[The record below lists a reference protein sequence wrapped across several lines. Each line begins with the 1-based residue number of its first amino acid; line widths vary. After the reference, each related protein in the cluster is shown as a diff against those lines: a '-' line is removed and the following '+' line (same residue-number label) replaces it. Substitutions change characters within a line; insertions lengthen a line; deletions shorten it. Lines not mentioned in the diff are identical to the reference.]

1 MSLHEPPLP
10 PRPNWVGKGLFW
22 IALVFLIK
30 LGQPLLLPIVIAV
43 VLTFVL
49 ATPVRLLRRRG
60 IPEVAGAGLLV
71 LALLGGVG
79 LLGSMLVNPAAQW
92 LERAPT
98 TLQQVIDQFDRLRS
112 TIPLLAP
119 PPKPMPE
126 PRQPPATLSREE
138 ARAAAAAEP
147 PKPPPDPIR
156 DKIAA
161 EGFELTGAVLGKS
174 VTVGISAAAV
184 IILLYFLLASEHWM
198 LSRTVEAIPR
208 RRTRALVLGGVRSAQ
223 REIGHYLAALAVINF
238 CVGLVTT
245 GAMMALDM
253 PSPILWGTVA
263 GVLNFIPYIGPLMI
277 TGVLLLAGV
286 LAFDVASMM
295 VAPAAAFLLIHTIE
309 ANLITP
315 WFVGRK
321 LSLSPLAV
329 FLSVMFWGFMWGI
342 AGAIIAV
349 PILVGIRTVCKRNR
363 RLRLLG
369 IYLGGNKV
377 PPPSLRSLLRKRRR
391 VYEMSDSVGHRMG
404 STGVSDNLA
413 QRMAGP
419 TVPQRSAVPDEPPPH
434 PHVQP

>member
-1 MSLHEPPLP
+1 MSLPHSPP
-10 PRPNWVGKGLFW
+10 PNWVGKGLFW
-22 IALVFLIK
+22 IALVFFIK
-30 LGQPLLLPIVIAV
+30 LGQPLLLPIVIAI

-49 ATPVRLLRRRG
+49 ATPVRLMRRRG
-60 IPEVAGAGLLV
+60 IPETVGAGVLV
-71 LALLGGVG
+71 LALLTGGG
-79 LLGSMLVNPAAQW
+79 LLGSMLVNPAASW

-112 TIPLLAP
+112 TIPLIAP
-119 PPKPMPE
+119 PPKPIPE

-138 ARAAAAAEP
+138 ARAAATAEP
-147 PKPPPDPIR
+147 PKPPPDPLKDR
-156 DKIAA
+156 IAA
-161 EGFELTGAVLGKS
+161 ESVELTGAVLGSS

-184 IILLYFLLASEHWM
+184 VILLYFLLASEHWM

-238 CVGLVTT
+238 CVGLITT
-245 GAMMALDM
+245 GAMMALGM

-277 TGVLLLAGV
+277 VGVLLIAGV
-286 LAFDVASMM
+286 LSFATAGLM

-315 WFVGRK
+315 WFVGRR

-369 IYLGGNKV
+369 IYLEGNRV
-377 PPPSLRSLLRKRRR
+377 APPSLRSLLRQRRS
-391 VYEMSDSVGHRMG
+391 VYEVSDGVGHRMG
-404 STGVSDNLA
+404 GNGVSDNLA
-413 QRMAGP
+413 QRMAASTPLQTDHG
-419 TVPQRSAVPDEPPPH
+419 TDPPRP
-434 PHVQP
+434 PVQP